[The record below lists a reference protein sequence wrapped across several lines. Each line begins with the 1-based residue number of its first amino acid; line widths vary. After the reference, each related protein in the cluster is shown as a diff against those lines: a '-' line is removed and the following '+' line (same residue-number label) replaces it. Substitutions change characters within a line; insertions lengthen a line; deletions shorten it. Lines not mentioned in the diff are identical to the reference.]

1 MRIVIDTNVLV
12 SALQSNQGA
21 SFKLIS
27 LLDSGKFEIAIS
39 VAVFLEYE
47 EVLMRRN
54 LLSPSD
60 LNTFLLYL
68 YQLAH
73 KQSIFFLYR
82 PNSKDPND
90 DMLIELAIASQS
102 EYLVTYN
109 LKDLKKLEN
118 HGILVVSPKEFL
130 KIIGEIS

>member
-21 SFKLIS
+21 SFKLVS

-118 HGILVVSPKEFL
+118 QGIPVITPKEFL